1 MKKLYVVK
9 HQQDFDRII
18 KLNNKK
24 VSSYFIVYSEDN
36 DKKYDC
42 YGISVSKKI
51 GNAVDRNKMKRR
63 IRKIIDDYKK
73 DYNSF
78 FYSIFILKM

>member
-51 GNAVDRNKMKRR
+51 GNAVYRNKMKRR
-63 IRKIIDDYKK
+63 IRNIIDDYKK
-73 DYNSF
+73 G
-78 FYSIFILKM
+78 IK